1 MRLLSIVTVS
11 VICIFYSACHE
22 KEAAIDRIV
31 KVLANKTGDSSS
43 RIMSEYYKEGSISL
57 ELFRRRVSSLHLP
70 SLTEGKEGFQLRV
83 WDDKFNNTGLVII
96 LDYSGDQWSAKGFR
110 YKAYSSD
117 GNWPDSLAGPEIS
130 LGQPLSGWDNFM
142 NTLLDYKILE
152 LRDYTEIPGYFE
164 STDMTGPSVEIA
176 GHKYFRYYELPEPKY
191 QSGKI
196 DDAKS
201 MLKILEIIKK
211 EFPGWQIQFPSL
223 PSKIN

>member
-1 MRLLSIVTVS
+1 M
-11 VICIFYSACHE
+11 
-22 KEAAIDRIV
+22 
-31 KVLANKTGDSSS
+31 LANKTGDSSS

-57 ELFRRRVSSLHLP
+57 DLFRRRVSSLHLP

-117 GNWPDSLAGPEIS
+117 GNWPD
-130 LGQPLSGWDNFM
+130 NFM
-142 NTLLDYKILE
+142 NTLLDYKILA